1 MRIVVFAV
9 IASDVSVVIESVVFV
24 VIESVVFVVIESVAS
39 ESVVFIVSESV
50 TSESVARGGFAGG
63 QESTPAV
70 GRDSP
75 EKQQVVAS
83 NQNVFLSNTKMY
95 LSQITNCISFK
106 SQNVFVSIFCW
117 RREIDT
123 YIGERFSRE
132 ATNYLLT
139 EVQVKIQSTIAS

>member
-9 IASDVSVVIESVVFV
+9 IEIDVSVVLIVNESVVFIVIESVV
-24 VIESVVFVVIESVAS
+24 S

-50 TSESVARGGFAGG
+50 ASESVARGGFAGG

>member
-9 IASDVSVVIESVVFV
+9 IESDVSVVIESVVFV

-39 ESVVFIVSESV
+39 ESVVFIV
-50 TSESVARGGFAGG
+50 SESVARGGFAGG

>member
-9 IASDVSVVIESVVFV
+9 IEIDVSVVLIVNESVVFIVIESVV
-24 VIESVVFVVIESVAS
+24 S

-50 TSESVARGGFAGG
+50 ASESVARGGFAGG

-106 SQNVFVSIFCW
+106 YQNVFVSIFCW

>member
-9 IASDVSVVIESVVFV
+9 IESDVSV

-106 SQNVFVSIFCW
+106 SQNVFVSIFLLEKRNRHLHW
-117 RREIDT
+117 RAILQRSNKLSPH
-123 YIGERFSRE
+123 R
-132 ATNYLLT
+132 
-139 EVQVKIQSTIAS
+139 STS